1 MRDFFEKNLLLF
13 AVSLA
18 TLLAAL
24 APALGLYLESFG
36 LSKLFIIAIF
46 VLQGLGLQVRSFKNG
61 AELGRALV
69 WGTLVAY
76 GLGPLFGYM
85 LIRSLHWED
94 ADRVG
99 FILICCS
106 TPTIVSGI
114 VVATRAGGDPA
125 TALLLTVLVSALGI
139 LSLPFNLSWTLGAIY
154 PIDQL
159 ALAKKLLFFILLPAL
174 TGGILRSRFPSLGER
189 SVGLRKHGPVALL
202 GLTVFASLSPFAAS
216 IRALSLLRV
225 LGLLWPA
232 LLVHSLLLG
241 VAYYL
246 GRSVWRM
253 SEKVTMATAFV
264 TSQKSLPV
272 AIAVWSGVMASKY
285 PLAIIPPLI
294 FHPSQ
299 IIFDTFMARLLSE
312 QAKGSDNVEPAPP
325 VDRS

>member
-1 MRDFFEKNLLLF
+1 MFS
-13 AVSLA
+13 VTLA

-24 APALGLYLESFG
+24 APALGLFLESFG
-36 LSKLFIIAIF
+36 LSKIFIIAIF
-46 VLQGLGLQVRSFKNG
+46 VLQGLGLQVRAFQNG

-76 GLGPLFGYM
+76 GLAPLFGYV
-85 LIRSLHWED
+85 LIRFMHWDD

-114 VVATRAGGDPA
+114 VVATRAGGDAA

-139 LSLPFNLSWTLGAIY
+139 LSLPLNLGWTLGAIY

-159 ALAKKLLFFILLPAL
+159 ALAKKLLFLILLPAL
-174 TGGILRSRFPSLGER
+174 AGVFLRARFPGLGER
-189 SVGLRKHGPVALL
+189 SVELRKHGPVVLL
-202 GLTVFASLSPFAAS
+202 GLTVLASLSPFSAS

-241 VAYYL
+241 TAYYL
-246 GRSVWRM
+246 GRRVWRM
-253 SEKVTMATAFV
+253 SEKATLAAAFV

-272 AIAVWSGVMASKY
+272 AIAVWSGVMATQY

-299 IIFDTFMARLLSE
+299 IIFDTFVARLFNKP
-312 QAKGSDNVEPAPP
+312 KGSDVVEA
-325 VDRS
+325 